1 MVVSVRHMLG
11 TLLSRIA
18 RGNILG
24 DSLLVRA
31 RTTSFALL
39 GATAAVGLSVIAIAL
54 QENWPLVAGTPPPAA
69 VAGRTSIGGATA
81 VGAAKPSGIAGAHP
95 RSARGAATTP
105 RSGVASRGGGH
116 GRASSP
122 VDSAPAATTELVVAP
137 SVPVESGGGGS
148 SGGSH
153 STGGPGPHAP
163 RSPGGKPPAT
173 PSQPPPAPVS
183 PPPAAA
189 PAPVP
194 PPVPATPPPAE
205 ATVSASPPPTQP
217 YPPPGGNGQGHA
229 YGREDGGYGHGGY
242 GHGHGDDGESG
253 DGHDD

>member
-54 QENWPLVAGTPPPAA
+54 RENWPLVAGTPPPAA
-69 VAGRTSIGGATA
+69 VAARTSIGGATA
-81 VGAAKPSGIAGAHP
+81 VSAGKPSGIAGAHP

-105 RSGVASRGGGH
+105 RGGIASRGGGH
-116 GRASSP
+116 GHASSP
-122 VDSAPAATTELVVAP
+122 VDSAPTATTELVVAP

-153 STGGPGPHAP
+153 ATGGPGPHAP
-163 RSPGGKPPAT
+163 RSPRGKPPAT
-173 PSQPPPAPVS
+173 PSQPPPTPVS
-183 PPPAAA
+183 PPPTA
-189 PAPVP
+189 APVP
-194 PPVPATPPPAE
+194 PPAPATPPPPE
-205 ATVSASPPPTQP
+205 ATVSASPPPTQS

-242 GHGHGDDGESG
+242 GHGDGGEFG
-253 DGHDD
+253 DGHDE